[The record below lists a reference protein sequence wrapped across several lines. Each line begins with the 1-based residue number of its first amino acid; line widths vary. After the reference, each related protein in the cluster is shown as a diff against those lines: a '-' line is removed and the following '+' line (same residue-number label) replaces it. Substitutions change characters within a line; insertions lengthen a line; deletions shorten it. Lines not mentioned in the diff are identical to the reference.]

1 MRDVHGIGGRES
13 VFAALRAV
21 TNFGP
26 AYDRS
31 RSVLLIQPSRT
42 WLVGWPIHAM
52 TLASRT
58 LAELPARDQMD
69 LTGGKMTITRLS
81 TRGQVVLPRDVRD
94 RLGLEP
100 GTEFEVVVHEGRIVL
115 RPVGR
120 VRAQDLLGILP
131 WSGPP
136 KSLEE
141 VEAAIARGA
150 KESR

>member
-1 MRDVHGIGGRES
+1 M
-13 VFAALRAV
+13 A
-21 TNFGP
+21 
-26 AYDRS
+26 
-31 RSVLLIQPSRT
+31 
-42 WLVGWPIHAM
+42 
-52 TLASRT
+52 
-58 LAELPARDQMD
+58 
-69 LTGGKMTITRLS
+69 ITRLS

-100 GTEFEVVVHEGRIVL
+100 GTEFEVVVHEGSIVL

-141 VEAAIARGA
+141 MEAAITRGA